1 MYQITFRRS
10 STEYWSRPHRLR
22 SATSLQYYTIARKT
36 SLSFSIHHYRDF
48 RRRMRP
54 WGHYTS
60 SLRELCNSGT
70 ISAHSRTSYSVLVFM
85 STSGK
90 GFQVPYTT
98 ITLHAISRSD
108 LAPSI
113 YCQLDEAQA
122 QEEEPT
128 QDEEAELE
136 MRELRIV
143 PSTSESRESCADL
156 CWPIIHPICALLQ
169 SNLFSRHFRDA
180 HQ

>member
-1 MYQITFRRS
+1 
-10 STEYWSRPHRLR
+10 
-22 SATSLQYYTIARKT
+22 
-36 SLSFSIHHYRDF
+36 
-48 RRRMRP
+48 
-54 WGHYTS
+54 
-60 SLRELCNSGT
+60 
-70 ISAHSRTSYSVLVFM
+70 M

-143 PSTSESRESCADL
+143 PSTSESCESCADL
-156 CWPIIHPICALLQ
+156 LADHSYSLCPSLQ
-169 SNLFSRHFRDA
+169 WNLFSRPFRDA

>member
-1 MYQITFRRS
+1 
-10 STEYWSRPHRLR
+10 
-22 SATSLQYYTIARKT
+22 
-36 SLSFSIHHYRDF
+36 
-48 RRRMRP
+48 
-54 WGHYTS
+54 
-60 SLRELCNSGT
+60 
-70 ISAHSRTSYSVLVFM
+70 M

-98 ITLHAISRSD
+98 ITLHAISRAD

-143 PSTSESRESCADL
+143 PSTAESCESLLADYHSYL
-156 CWPIIHPICALLQ
+156 LYSSPVEPIFEALSRCA
-169 SNLFSRHFRDA
+169 SMNPDPDSENNSEFDDA
-180 HQ
+180 YVDADETAPAGNFEVFNGTEEEELSEVGRVRNDPKNARYAPY

>member
-1 MYQITFRRS
+1 
-10 STEYWSRPHRLR
+10 
-22 SATSLQYYTIARKT
+22 
-36 SLSFSIHHYRDF
+36 
-48 RRRMRP
+48 MRP
-54 WGHYTS
+54 QGHYIS
-60 SLRELCNSGT
+60 SLRERWNSGS
-70 ISAHSRTSYSVLVFM
+70 ILVHSHMRYSVLVFM

-98 ITLHAISRSD
+98 ITLHAISRAD

-113 YCQLDEAQA
+113 YCQLDEAEA

-136 MRELRIV
+136 MRELRII
-143 PSTSESRESCADL
+143 PSTSESCESYAGLYADL
-156 CWPIIHPICALLQ
+156 SHLLQ
-169 SNLFSRHFRDA
+169 WSLFSRHSQDA